1 VERLSGPGYLALDA
15 AAWRR
20 KRDFFAAAAS
30 PCRLCPR
37 QCRAERAAGK
47 AGACHAG
54 RDARV
59 AAHNLHCGEEPPIS
73 GPRGSGTV
81 FFSGCTL
88 KCLFCQNY
96 PISQL
101 AHGRDCSVGQLA
113 DMFLALQQRGAHNIN
128 LVSPTPYLR
137 HVVDALEIAA
147 GQGLRIP
154 FVYNTSG
161 YERREVVAQLQ
172 GIVDVYLPDLK
183 YGPSAAARRLGLE
196 LSGVDDYFEH
206 ALPAVAEMF
215 RQTGPLQLDGE
226 GIAVRGTVIRHL
238 IIPGQAANSVE
249 VLGMIAASPFRA
261 AWLSLMS
268 QYFPAHRAPGRP
280 PFDRRLR
287 ADEWRQVRDEAL
299 RLGLE
304 DGWFQ
309 EMDQE

>member
-1 VERLSGPGYLALDA
+1 MERLSGPSYLALDD

-20 KRDFFAAAAS
+20 KREFFAASFS

-47 AGACHAG
+47 RGACHAG
-54 RDARV
+54 REAKI
-59 AAHNLHCGEEPPIS
+59 AAHNLHFGEEPPIS
-73 GPRGSGTV
+73 GERGSGTV

-101 AHGRDCSVGQLA
+101 AHGEDYSAGQLA
-113 DMFLALQQRGAHNIN
+113 GMFLSLQKRGAHNIN

-137 HVVDALEIAA
+137 HLVDALEIAA
-147 GQGLRIP
+147 RQGLRIP

-161 YERREVVAQLQ
+161 YERVEVVAQLE

-183 YGPSAAARRLGLE
+183 YGPSAEARRLGRE
-196 LSGVDDYFEH
+196 LSGVEDYFDH
-206 ALPAVAEMF
+206 AMPAIAEMF
-215 RQTGPLQLDGE
+215 RQTGPLELDGE

-238 IIPGQAANSVE
+238 IIPGNTANSIE
-249 VLGMIAASPFRA
+249 ALGAIAAAPFRG

-280 PFDRRLR
+280 PFDRRLH
-287 ADEWRQVRDEAL
+287 AGEWRQVRDEAL

-309 EMDQE
+309 EMD

>member
-1 VERLSGPGYLALDA
+1 MERLSGPSYLALDA
-15 AAWRR
+15 AAWKR
-20 KRDFFAAAAS
+20 KREFFSSCFS

-37 QCRAERAAGK
+37 QCRAERASGK
-47 AGACHAG
+47 PGACRAAAE
-54 RDARV
+54 ARI
-59 AAHNLHCGEEPPIS
+59 ASHNLHFGEEPPIS
-73 GPRGSGTV
+73 GERGSGTV

-96 PISQL
+96 PISQF
-101 AHGRDCSVGQLA
+101 AHGDLYSAGQLA
-113 DMFLALQQRGAHNIN
+113 GIFLSLQKRGAHNIN

-154 FVYNTSG
+154 FVYNTSA
-161 YERREVVAQLQ
+161 YERAEVIAQLA

-183 YGPSAAARRLGLE
+183 YGPSATARRLALE
-196 LSGVDDYFEH
+196 LSGAGDYFDH
-206 ALPAVAEMF
+206 AAPAIAEMF
-215 RQTGPLQLDGE
+215 RQTGPLAVDGE

-238 IIPGQAANSVE
+238 VLPGNTANSIE
-249 VLGMIAASPFRA
+249 VLGAIAASPFRG

-280 PFDRRLR
+280 PFDRRLH
-287 ADEWRQVRDEAL
+287 AGEWRPVRDEAL
-299 RLGLE
+299 RLGLD

-309 EMDQE
+309 EMD